1 MTDSQPDTDA
11 ATLPSFEEALAELEA
26 IVNKLESGDISLDDA
41 IAAYARGTELKQ
53 QCQKRLEEAQLKV
66 EQIKLS
72 ETGARSRLKLLIVPI
87 ARYVR
92 LSIFRC

>member
-1 MTDSQPDTDA
+1 MQQKAIDVTASQPDSDDSSM
-11 ATLPSFEEALAELEA
+11 PSFEEALAELEA

-66 EQIKLS
+66 EKIKLS
-72 ETGARSRLKLLIVPI
+72 ETGGVVAAEPFDS
-87 ARYVR
+87 A
-92 LSIFRC
+92 SS

>member
-1 MTDSQPDTDA
+1 MQQKARDVTASQPDSDDSSM
-11 ATLPSFEEALAELEA
+11 PSFEEALAELEA

-66 EQIKLS
+66 EKIKLS
-72 ETGARSRLKLLIVPI
+72 ETGSVVAAEPFDS
-87 ARYVR
+87 A
-92 LSIFRC
+92 SS

>member
-1 MTDSQPDTDA
+1 VTDSQPDTDA

-72 ETGARSRLKLLIVPI
+72 ETGGAVAAETFDSTN
-87 ARYVR
+87 
-92 LSIFRC
+92 S